1 MDDYVSKPI
10 QQDKLRQ
17 AIEDCVLP
25 IRETAEAEPPAG
37 ASASP
42 MDVVAALARVD
53 GDRDF
58 LGEMAVLFLEE
69 SPHLLAQVREAIA
82 ADDPAGLVTPAHSLK
97 NWTGNFVA
105 PAAFDAATELEAVGR
120 TGSLATAGTALATL
134 EREIERLSRAM
145 ARFACKHVRLD
156 GAGNLSAFATDSGS
170 LPCTL

>member
-1 MDDYVSKPI
+1 M
-10 QQDKLRQ
+10 
-17 AIEDCVLP
+17 
-25 IRETAEAEPPAG
+25 
-37 ASASP
+37 
-42 MDVVAALARVD
+42 
-53 GDRDF
+53 
-58 LGEMAVLFLEE
+58 
-69 SPHLLAQVREAIA
+69 LAQIREAIA
-82 ADDPAGLVTPAHSLK
+82 ADNPAGLGTPAHRLK

-145 ARFACKHVRLD
+145 AQFACEHVRLD